1 MKHPI
6 LYAISD
12 GDGQG
17 VELLVKQAIA
27 NTSCAFDVRTFH
39 NVDNQLD
46 LERILLRSVNAKEEP
61 LVFFAMQREDL
72 IAYLSNF
79 CDFHGLLTCDVLGSL
94 AHRIRTY
101 MRNCEKACEKQ
112 NPLSPQETSA
122 PVRRVDALDFALQYD
137 DGKDPHGLALADVCL
152 IGVSRTSKTPLSIY
166 LANKHLRVINV
177 PLVPESEP
185 PQKLFEI
192 SPSKVFGLT
201 ASAQSLAAIRRE
213 RLKSLGL
220 PNTAPYATQSRILR
234 ELGYAQEIMKK
245 IGCAIIDV
253 TSRSIEETAEII
265 LRDLAQ
271 RK

>member
-6 LYAISD
+6 LYVISD

-17 VELLVKQAIA
+17 LELLVKQSIA
-27 NTSCAFDVRTFH
+27 GIGCPFDVRTFH
-39 NVDNQLD
+39 NVDNQSD
-46 LERILLRSVNAKEEP
+46 LERILLQSVHAKEDP
-61 LVFFAMQREDL
+61 MVFFAMQREDL

-79 CDFHGLLTCDVLGSL
+79 CDFHGLLTYDILGPL
-94 AHRIRTY
+94 ARRIH
-101 MRNCEKACEKQ
+101 NHVCHGEKTCEKQ
-112 NPLSPQETSA
+112 NPLPRQETFAS
-122 PVRRVDALDFALQYD
+122 VQRVDALDFALQYD
-137 DGKDPHGLALADVCL
+137 DGKDPQGLALADICL

-185 PQKLFEI
+185 PQNLFEI

-201 ASAQSLAAIRRE
+201 ASVQSLAAIRQE

-220 PNTAPYATQSRILR
+220 PDTAPYAAPSRILR

-265 LRDLAQ
+265 LRDYAQ
-271 RK
+271 KP